1 MSSAA
6 FNDRCADRSSRN
18 DGYEYPRAFIVRRS
32 DILTEDEVIKY
43 IQGKL
48 SKHKWLEGGVIF
60 MDELPR
66 NPSGKILRR
75 KLLESHSSGQTKL

>member
-1 MSSAA
+1 MPH
-6 FNDRCADRSSRN
+6 RN
-18 DGYEYPRAFIVRRS
+18 DGYEYPRAFIVRKS
-32 DILTEDEVIKY
+32 DSLTEEQIIKHV
-43 IQGKL
+43 QSKL

-75 KLLESHSSGQTKL
+75 KLQESHSSGQAKL